1 MALLDRIA
9 VVSGVGAG
17 ISLAAIALI
26 NAAQIISRLVGQQI
40 PAADDFAAWTMA
52 ASAFL
57 ALPYAL
63 RRGDHIRVTLLLQ
76 FLPKAAERA
85 MELLATAVGLG
96 VASWAAYNAV
106 IFVWGSYSY
115 NEVAQG
121 MLRVPLWIPQLAMP
135 IGLVLLA
142 VMLLDR
148 LIRCLQGREPAE
160 AAQAGEDGSPALT
173 E

>member
-9 VVSGVGAG
+9 AVSGAAAG
-17 ISLAAIALI
+17 VALAAIAAI
-26 NAAQIISRLVGQQI
+26 NAAQIVSRLVGRQI

-63 RRGDHIRVTLLLQ
+63 RRGDHIRVILLLQ
-76 FLPKAAERA
+76 ALPRRAERW
-85 MELLATAVGLG
+85 METAATAIGLG
-96 VASWAAYNAV
+96 IAAWAAWNAV
-106 IFVWGSYSY
+106 VFVWGSYTY
-115 NEVAQG
+115 DEVAQG
-121 MLRVPLWIPQLAMP
+121 MLRVPLWMPQSAMA

-142 VMLLDR
+142 VMLADR
-148 LIRCLQGREPAE
+148 LLRCLQGRAPTESVEGGAT
-160 AAQAGEDGSPALT
+160 ALT